1 MDNEDN
7 FINMI
12 SSLSSNQENE
22 RFNDSDK
29 IIDEIEFIDTMN
41 SLSLSNK
48 NKKFDD
54 EYITNDKRSMNEHNE
69 CYTRILETYSKT
81 LEGNILEKNKL
92 KKYFFY
98 ICSGILISIA
108 LAFVV
113 CLGLSLF
120 FIFANP
126 DVSFDIASIVSLI
139 GAMATAFISSF
150 MILPKVI
157 TRYLFNKK
165 EEENMMNVIN
175 KIQEYDTK
183 IRQNIKEHDDKKDNG
198 K

>member
-69 CYTRILETYSKT
+69 CYTMILKAYSKT

-113 CLGLSLF
+113 CLGISLF
-120 FIFANP
+120 FIIMFFYILSNLCII
-126 DVSFDIASIVSLI
+126 FLN
-139 GAMATAFISSF
+139 FI
-150 MILPKVI
+150 
-157 TRYLFNKK
+157 N
-165 EEENMMNVIN
+165 
-175 KIQEYDTK
+175 
-183 IRQNIKEHDDKKDNG
+183 NIHHIFFFFFIK
-198 K
+198 

>member
-1 MDNEDN
+1 MDNKDN
-7 FINMI
+7 FINIM
-12 SSLSSNQENE
+12 SSLSSNQENA
-22 RFNDSDK
+22 RFDDSDK
-29 IIDEIEFIDTMN
+29 IIDETGFIDTMN

-69 CYTRILETYSKT
+69 CYTRILETYSYT
-81 LEGNILEKNKL
+81 LEANILEKNEL
-92 KKYFFY
+92 KKEFFY
-98 ICSGILISIA
+98 VCSGILKWIAISFIVT
-108 LAFVV
+108 LII
-113 CLGLSLF
+113 CLF
-120 FIFANP
+120 NIFKYP
-126 DVSFDIASIVSLI
+126 KESFDIASIVSVM

-175 KIQEYDTK
+175 KIQKYDTR
-183 IRQNIKEHDDKKDNG
+183 IRQNIKDHDDKKNNR

>member
-69 CYTRILETYSKT
+69 CYTRILETYSYT
-81 LEGNILEKNKL
+81 LEANILEKNKL
-92 KKYFFY
+92 KKRFFH
-98 ICSGILISIA
+98 ICSYILIGIA

-113 CLGLSLF
+113 CLIICLYN
-120 FIFANP
+120 IFKYP
-126 DVSFDIASIVSLI
+126 EESFDIASIVSVM

-175 KIQEYDTK
+175 KIQKYDTR

>member
-1 MDNEDN
+1 MIDNIPQPKSSRVNYNNKEI
-7 FINMI
+7 FLSMMGEI
-12 SSLSSNQENE
+12 SSTN
-22 RFNDSDK
+22 
-29 IIDEIEFIDTMN
+29 
-41 SLSLSNK
+41 NK
-48 NKKFDD
+48 FDDD

-198 K
+198 R

>member
-1 MDNEDN
+1 MIDNIPQPKSSRVNYNNKEI
-7 FINMI
+7 FLSMMGEI
-12 SSLSSNQENE
+12 SSTN
-22 RFNDSDK
+22 
-29 IIDEIEFIDTMN
+29 
-41 SLSLSNK
+41 NK
-48 NKKFDD
+48 FDDD

-69 CYTRILETYSKT
+69 CYTRILETYSYT
-81 LEGNILEKNKL
+81 LETNILEKNKL
-92 KKYFFY
+92 KKKFFH
-98 ICSGILISIA
+98 ICSYILIGIA

-113 CLGLSLF
+113 CLIICLYN
-120 FIFANP
+120 IFKYP
-126 DVSFDIASIVSLI
+126 EESFDIASIVSVM

-175 KIQEYDTK
+175 KIQKYDTR
-183 IRQNIKEHDDKKDNG
+183 IRQNIKDHDDKKDNG

>member
-1 MDNEDN
+1 
-7 FINMI
+7 MI
-12 SSLSSNQENE
+12 SNLSSNQENE

-98 ICSGILISIA
+98 ICSGILIGIA

-198 K
+198 R